1 MRLEVT
7 RKADLATRA
16 IVVLGVTGRRMKSA
30 ELAKQLETTPG
41 FIPHVLSPLV
51 ARGWVRSDP
60 GPTGGYTAVTPLAE
74 ISVLS
79 VIECID
85 GPSESGM
92 CVVEGRPCQP
102 EDPCALHGAWTR
114 ARAAL
119 LAELEATPVSEFAR
133 LCECGLVNT
142 TAVSGG

>member
-7 RKADLATRA
+7 KKADLATRA
-16 IVVLGVTGRRMKSA
+16 VVMLGVTGRRMKSTELA
-30 ELAKQLETTPG
+30 ELLDTTPG

-60 GPTGGYTAVTPLAE
+60 GPTGGYTSVTPLAE
-74 ISVLS
+74 LSVLD

-85 GPSESGM
+85 GPTEAGM
-92 CVVEGRPCQP
+92 CVVEGRKCQP
-102 EDPCALHGAWTR
+102 EAPCALHGAWTK

-119 LAELEATPVSEFAR
+119 LGELGATPVAEFAA
-133 LCECGLVNT
+133 LCECGIVESPVAL
-142 TAVSGG
+142 